1 MGSDFEHQ
9 SMLAMPFALEV
20 ARCLVRMSKRQ
31 PPRGRNATMGFSL
44 LNLDSQLHNAMQ
56 CRGHREK
63 LLQRILISFYE
74 KRKFWGWQAKRA
86 GQSWSL
92 GEMAEPGDARQCRP
106 AVQPFRPTACVMGVS
121 VN

>member
-74 KRKFWGWQAKRA
+74 KKENSGVGKEGRPILE
-86 GQSWSL
+86 SWRD
-92 GEMAEPGDARQCRP
+92 GGTR
-106 AVQPFRPTACVMGVS
+106 
-121 VN
+121 